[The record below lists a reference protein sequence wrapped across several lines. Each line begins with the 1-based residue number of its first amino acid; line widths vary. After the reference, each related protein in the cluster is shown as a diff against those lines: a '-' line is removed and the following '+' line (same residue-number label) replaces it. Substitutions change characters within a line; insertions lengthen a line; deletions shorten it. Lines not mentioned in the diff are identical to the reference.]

1 MQIHMLSNCPAAVRW
16 GGYSWH
22 HNLILYTMC
31 HYLLQS
37 DNVGCKLHADLNGF
51 KSPTELF
58 NRLIPDIVLVR
69 NNKLTIT
76 ELMCCFKK
84 ILQNQDGIKS
94 IVTKI

>member
-1 MQIHMLSNCPAAVRW
+1 
-16 GGYSWH
+16 
-22 HNLILYTMC
+22 MC
-31 HYLLQS
+31 HYLLQF

-69 NNKLTIT
+69 NNKLTII
-76 ELMCCFKK
+76 ELMCCFK
-84 ILQNQDGIKS
+84 IFLQNQDGIKS